1 MSNRPIWVRRE
12 ELRRQRPGRMLSKQ
26 LISSSKEKVSNWF
39 GQSKLNTKG
48 PKNQRL
54 NKSPRKKK
62 PDKKKWGNI
71 NGPNQNWTVCNII
84 KVQAQTRPCI
94 TDIKNNS

>member
-1 MSNRPIWVRRE
+1 MSNSPIWLRRE
-12 ELRRQRPGRMLSKQ
+12 ELRSQRPSRMLSKQ
-26 LISSSKEKVSNWF
+26 LICSSKEKVSNWF

-62 PDKKKWGNI
+62 PDKKKV
-71 NGPNQNWTVCNII
+71 QNNEET
-84 KVQAQTRPCI
+84 
-94 TDIKNNS
+94 